1 MIFQETETI
10 ELKRIVVDDLK
21 KEIIAFANCHG
32 GKIYIGVNDDGT
44 VCGLDNLD
52 ESALQI
58 SNMIRDSIK
67 PDITLFVRYETL
79 CINNK
84 NVLMLDIQ
92 EGCEKPYYIAKKG
105 LRPEG
110 VYVRQGFS
118 SVPASSSLIRKMIK
132 ETDGDS
138 FEQMRSL
145 EQDLTFL
152 SAKTEFDES
161 NIPFKEKNF
170 GIQNQDGIYTNLG
183 LLLSDQCKHTIKVAV
198 FDGETQNIF
207 QDRNEFTGSLFK
219 QMHEVYS
226 YIDFRNQKHSS
237 FSGLK
242 RIDKR
247 DYPEVAIREALL
259 NLIVHREYSYSA
271 SSFIRIYTDR
281 IEFTSIG
288 GLLKGITL
296 EDIQLGISVCR
307 NPKLANIFYRLELI
321 EAYGTGIQKIIDSYS
336 ESEFKPQ
343 FVTTENAFK
352 IILPNLN
359 YQKKNNK
366 IQEDIVVYDCPE
378 NKILE
383 FAKTHTQFT
392 RKDVQ
397 DTFNLSQ
404 TTCGRILNRMKEEG
418 QISQHGKGKNT
429 FYILKEK
436 K

>member
-1 MIFQETETI
+1 MIFQE
-10 ELKRIVVDDLK
+10 D
-21 KEIIAFANCHG
+21 
-32 GKIYIGVNDDGT
+32 
-44 VCGLDNLD
+44 
-52 ESALQI
+52 
-58 SNMIRDSIK
+58 
-67 PDITLFVRYETL
+67 
-79 CINNK
+79 
-84 NVLMLDIQ
+84 
-92 EGCEKPYYIAKKG
+92 
-105 LRPEG
+105 
-110 VYVRQGFS
+110 
-118 SVPASSSLIRKMIK
+118 
-132 ETDGDS
+132 

-161 NIPFKEKNF
+161 NIPFKEKNL

-198 FDGETQNIF
+198 FNGETQNVF

-226 YIDFRNQKHSS
+226 YIDFRNQKHSN

-271 SSFIRIYTDR
+271 SSFIRMYTDR

-296 EDIQLGISVCR
+296 EDIRLGISVCR

-336 ESEFKPQ
+336 EFEFNPQ
-343 FVTTENAFK
+343 FATTENAFK

-378 NKILE
+378 NKIVE

-397 DTFNLSQ
+397 DAFNLSQ

-429 FYILKEK
+429 FYILNEK

>member
-1 MIFQETETI
+1 MIFQE
-10 ELKRIVVDDLK
+10 D
-21 KEIIAFANCHG
+21 
-32 GKIYIGVNDDGT
+32 
-44 VCGLDNLD
+44 
-52 ESALQI
+52 
-58 SNMIRDSIK
+58 
-67 PDITLFVRYETL
+67 
-79 CINNK
+79 
-84 NVLMLDIQ
+84 
-92 EGCEKPYYIAKKG
+92 
-105 LRPEG
+105 
-110 VYVRQGFS
+110 
-118 SVPASSSLIRKMIK
+118 
-132 ETDGDS
+132 

-161 NIPFKEKNF
+161 NIPFKEKNL

-198 FDGETQNIF
+198 FNGETQNVF

-226 YIDFRNQKHSS
+226 YIDFRNQKHSG

-271 SSFIRIYTDR
+271 SSFIRMYTDR

-296 EDIQLGISVCR
+296 EDIRLGISVCR

-336 ESEFKPQ
+336 EFEFNPQ
-343 FVTTENAFK
+343 FATTEK
-352 IILPNLN
+352 RL
-359 YQKKNNK
+359 
-366 IQEDIVVYDCPE
+366 
-378 NKILE
+378 
-383 FAKTHTQFT
+383 
-392 RKDVQ
+392 
-397 DTFNLSQ
+397 
-404 TTCGRILNRMKEEG
+404 
-418 QISQHGKGKNT
+418 
-429 FYILKEK
+429 
-436 K
+436 